1 MPAPSASRE
10 RAFLFQRRSGRDA
23 PAGKGRMMRG
33 VRRDA
38 GFSLLEV
45 MIAAVVVVILA
56 MGLASSMGSAF
67 MADNA
72 ARGAAASTNAC
83 QQTLE
88 ELQQLAYGD
97 VLACDGDAM
106 FASENVAVKISAFES
121 TAGMILIEVY
131 ACRPAQTQ
139 TLIGLGGMTMAQV
152 KALPAVAGSQV
163 RLLTYRSGR

>member
-1 MPAPSASRE
+1 
-10 RAFLFQRRSGRDA
+10 
-23 PAGKGRMMRG
+23 MMRG

-121 TAGMILIEVY
+121 TAGMILI
-131 ACRPAQTQ
+131 
-139 TLIGLGGMTMAQV
+139 
-152 KALPAVAGSQV
+152 
-163 RLLTYRSGR
+163 

>member
-1 MPAPSASRE
+1 M
-10 RAFLFQRRSGRDA
+10 RAN
-23 PAGKGRMMRG
+23 
-33 VRRDA
+33 RRDA
-38 GFSLLEV
+38 GFSLLEL

-88 ELQQLAYGD
+88 ELQQMAYGD

-106 FASENVAVKISAFES
+106 IGTENVAVKISAFES
-121 TAGMILIEVY
+121 TTGLILIEVY
-131 ACRPAQTQ
+131 ACRPAPAQ
-139 TLIGLGGMTMAQV
+139 TLLALGGMTMAQV
-152 KALPAVAGSQV
+152 KALPAVEGSQV
-163 RLLTYRSGR
+163 RLLTYRSTR